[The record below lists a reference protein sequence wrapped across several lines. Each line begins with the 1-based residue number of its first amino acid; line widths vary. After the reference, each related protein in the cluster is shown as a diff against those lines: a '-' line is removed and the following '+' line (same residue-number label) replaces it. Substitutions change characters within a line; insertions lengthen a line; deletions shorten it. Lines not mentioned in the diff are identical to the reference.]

1 MNAERKTD
9 PSRCLRRTSDTG
21 LDCDSCKFTMTATIV
36 SMADEQPSLHI
47 DTDWKKQAQEE
58 KRKLAEQSAK
68 TKEAAATPTA
78 PVAAKGAVSGPVAP
92 TRKPG
97 RALPVP
103 GFGSLVQSVMTQIFY
118 YLGELASSGQ
128 AAIDLDLAKHHL
140 DTLSMLEE
148 KTKNNLSVEEQGIL
162 DAALYETRTRFVNVA
177 SQYLGP

>member
-1 MNAERKTD
+1 MAEE
-9 PSRCLRRTSDTG
+9 L
-21 LDCDSCKFTMTATIV
+21 
-36 SMADEQPSLHI
+36 PSLHI

-68 TKEAAATPTA
+68 AKEAAATPA
-78 PVAAKGAVSGPVAP
+78 PTVAAKGTTTGPVAP

-97 RALPVP
+97 RALPAP

-140 DTLSMLEE
+140 DTLTMLEE
-148 KTKNNLSVEEQGIL
+148 KTQNNLSADEQHIL

-177 SQYLGP
+177 SQFLGP